1 MVGKTLKKGTML
13 IRILISRHGVYE
25 IQYNNERVENL
36 TRTVRQNT
44 ERIEE
49 IGNEYKEA
57 VERLANSVGKRID
70 VVPNQ
75 VYKRVSYRSN
85 NFEN

>member
-1 MVGKTLKKGTML
+1 MAGKTLKKGARVLRLL
-13 IRILISRHGVYE
+13 INRDAVYE
-25 IQYNNERVENL
+25 IQYNNEMVENL

-49 IGNEYKEA
+49 IWNECKGA
-57 VERLANSVGKRID
+57 VEQLANSVGKRID
-70 VVPNQ
+70 VVPNE
-75 VYKRVSYRSN
+75 VYKRVSYVSN